1 MMKRLLMLF
10 LAFIFAGIQAT
21 TARADAFDHKPY
33 GDGPGCGLGAQIFK
47 DGPKTMLHQSLAATT
62 NATFFLQT
70 FAITTGSWGC
80 TNNGKFASIE
90 HATLFANL
98 NFDNLSQEMAQGGG
112 EHLASLATLMGVPVE
127 QQPAFF
133 ALTQENYPS
142 LMQAG
147 QESPAAMIKT
157 LDDAMVAHPILAKV
171 SLAR

>member
-1 MMKRLLMLF
+1 MMKRLFILF

-21 TARADAFDHKPY
+21 TARAAAFDHKPY
-33 GDGPGCGLGAQIFK
+33 GDGPGCGLGAQVFK

-62 NATFFLQT
+62 NGTFSQT

-80 TNNGKFASIE
+80 TNDGKFASIE

-98 NFDNLSQEMAQGGG
+98 NFENLSQEMAQGGG
-112 EHLASLATLMGVPVE
+112 EHLASLATLMGVPAE

-133 ALTQENYPS
+133 SMTQEQYPS

-147 QESPAAMIKT
+147 KESPAAMIKT
-157 LDDAMVAHPILAKV
+157 LDDVMVAHPVLAKV

>member
-1 MMKRLLMLF
+1 MMKRLLILS
-10 LAFIFAGIQAT
+10 LAVLFAGVQVG
-21 TARADAFDHKPY
+21 TAGADELNRKPY
-33 GDGPGCGLGAQIFK
+33 GDGPGCGLGAQIFS

-70 FAITTGSWGC
+70 FAITTGTWGC
-80 TNNGKFASIE
+80 TNNGKFVSIE
-90 HATLFANL
+90 HATMFANL

-133 ALTQENYPS
+133 ALTQEQYPS

-147 QESPAAMIKT
+147 QESPAAMVKT
-157 LDDAMVAHPILAKV
+157 LDDAMAAHPVLVKV
-171 SLAR
+171 SMAR